1 MANLIE
7 LAKQSADELL
17 REAYQAA
24 VAAGAL
30 PAGAELT
37 GTVEIPKDVSNGDY
51 AANHAMVCA
60 RALHLPP
67 RKIAEALAAHC
78 ALEGSFFSSVSVA
91 GPGFINFR
99 LSGRW
104 YSEVL
109 RSVREEGMSYGH
121 IRDGEGKRVN
131 VEFVSANPTGPMH
144 LGNARGGVLGDA
156 LASVLS
162 FAGYEVSREFYVN
175 DAGNQIE
182 KFASSIDARYH
193 QLAEGKIDWPD
204 LPEKEEDRLPD
215 VAYYDG
221 FPADGYHGEDIKEL
235 AKAFYAQEGDAWL
248 DKPEA
253 ERHAAMAKF
262 GLARNIPKMKEDL
275 RRYGVEYDRW
285 FLESELHESGF
296 VKATVDRL
304 TEMGFTYEKDGALW
318 LRTAE
323 ILGSKLL
330 AEGKSEEAI
339 AKLDLKDDVLRR
351 SNGFYTYFA
360 ADIAYHRNKLEIRGF
375 DKAINIWG
383 ADHHGHIARLKGAMD
398 ALDLDGEHRLDIV
411 LMQLVKLMRDGK
423 PERMSKR
430 TGKAISLT
438 DLLDE
443 VPVDAARY
451 FFNTRPESPVEFDLD
466 LAVRQDSENPVYY
479 VLSSS
484 SPPSP
489 RRSVSPPATMT
500 PAASTSSSRSW
511 PPASTSSTPSAASRT
526 RSPVFWKP
534 VCFSVPPCAR
544 SSKSPSASS
553 ASPLRSTCEFFR
565 DLCSRRRASCRFIH
579 RTGPPPVRCFFHV
592 SAPFPGGSG
601 AWARPLPNA
610 LLPLPPNRPIIR
622 LDIS

>member
-7 LAKQSADELL
+7 QAKQNADELL
-17 REAYQAA
+17 RQAYTAA
-24 VAAGAL
+24 VAAEAL

-60 RALHLPP
+60 RALHMPP
-67 RKIAEALAAHC
+67 RKIAEALAEHC
-78 ALEGSFFSSVSVA
+78 SLDGSYFSSVSVA

-104 YSEVL
+104 YGEVL
-109 RSVREEGMSYGH
+109 RSIRDEDMAYGH
-121 IRDGEGKRVN
+121 IADGAGKKVV

-182 KFASSIDARYH
+182 KFASSIDARY
-193 QLAEGKIDWPD
+193 QELLLGEKAPAF
-204 LPEKEEDRLPD
+204 PE
-215 VAYYDG
+215 
-221 FPADGYHGEDIKEL
+221 DGYHGEDIIAL
-235 AKAFYAQEGDAWL
+235 AKAFLEEKGDGWL
-248 DKPEA
+248 EKPEA
-253 ERHAAMAKF
+253 ERHTAMAAF
-262 GLARNIPKMKEDL
+262 GLERNIPKMKADL
-275 RRYGVEYDRW
+275 LRYGVEYDRW
-285 FLESELHESGF
+285 FLESELHQSGF
-296 VKATVDRL
+296 VKETVDRL

-323 ILGSKLL
+323 ILASKLL

-360 ADIAYHRNKLEIRGF
+360 ADIAYHRNKLEIRGY
-375 DKAINIWG
+375 DIAINIWG

-398 ALDLDGEHRLDIV
+398 ALDLDGEHRLNIV

-423 PERMSKR
+423 PEKMSKR

-451 FFNTRPESPVEFDLD
+451 FFNSRPESPVEFDLD

-479 VLSSS
+479 VQYAHARICTLIAALAAQGHTLGDAAKADTALLNT
-484 SPPSP
+484 PEEQELIKQLAALPEEIRLAARDYDPSHINKY
-489 RRSVSPPATMT
+489 VTELATRFHKFYT
-500 PAASTSSSRSW
+500 VCRIKDAEPGILEARLLLCAA
-511 PPASTSSTPSAASRT
+511 
-526 RSPVFWKP
+526 
-534 VCFSVPPCAR
+534 
-544 SSKSPSASS
+544 
-553 ASPLRSTCEFFR
+553 
-565 DLCSRRRASCRFIH
+565 
-579 RTGPPPVRCFFHV
+579 VRQVLEIALGIIGV
-592 SAPFPGGSG
+592 SAPE
-601 AWARPLPNA
+601 RM
-610 LLPLPPNRPIIR
+610 
-622 LDIS
+622 

>member
-7 LAKQSADELL
+7 LAKQNADMLL
-17 REAYQAA
+17 QQAYVAA
-24 VAAGAL
+24 VAEQVLPGGAQL
-30 PAGAELT
+30 S

-60 RALHLPP
+60 RALHMPP
-67 RKIAEALAAHC
+67 RKIAEALVDFC
-78 ALEGSFFSSVSVA
+78 SLGGSYFSSVSVA

-99 LSGRW
+99 LSERW
-104 YSEVL
+104 FADVL
-109 RSVREEGMSYGH
+109 KAIREEGTDYG
-121 IRDGEGKRVN
+121 RVN
-131 VEFVSANPTGPMH
+131 DGDGRRIMVEFVSANPTGPMH

-162 FAGYEVSREFYVN
+162 FAGYSVSREFYVN

-182 KFASSIDARYH
+182 KFASSIDARY
-193 QLAEGKIDWPD
+193 QELLLGDQAPAF
-204 LPEKEEDRLPD
+204 PE
-215 VAYYDG
+215 
-221 FPADGYHGEDIKEL
+221 DGYHGEDIIAL
-235 AKAFYAQEGDAWL
+235 AKDFLAEQGDAWL
-248 DKPEA
+248 QKPEN
-253 ERHAAMAKF
+253 ERHAALAKF
-262 GLARNIPKMKEDL
+262 GLARNIPKMQADL

-304 TEMGFTYEKDGALW
+304 TELGFTYEKDGALW

-330 AEGKSEEAI
+330 AEGKTEEAI

-423 PERMSKR
+423 PEKMSKR

-479 VLSSS
+479 VQYAHARICTLIAALAAQGHTLDDAVKADISLLDTLEEQELIKQLAAL
-484 SPPSP
+484 PEEIHLAARDYDPS
-489 RRSVSPPATMT
+489 RINKYVTELATRFHKFYT
-500 PAASTSSSRSW
+500 VCRIKDAEPGILESRLLLCAA
-511 PPASTSSTPSAASRT
+511 
-526 RSPVFWKP
+526 
-534 VCFSVPPCAR
+534 
-544 SSKSPSASS
+544 
-553 ASPLRSTCEFFR
+553 
-565 DLCSRRRASCRFIH
+565 
-579 RTGPPPVRCFFHV
+579 VRQVLEIALGIIGV
-592 SAPFPGGSG
+592 SAPE
-601 AWARPLPNA
+601 RM
-610 LLPLPPNRPIIR
+610 
-622 LDIS
+622 

>member
-24 VAAGAL
+24 VAAVAL

-221 FPADGYHGEDIKEL
+221 FPARGTHG
-235 AKAFYAQEGDAWL
+235 
-248 DKPEA
+248 
-253 ERHAAMAKF
+253 
-262 GLARNIPKMKEDL
+262 
-275 RRYGVEYDRW
+275 
-285 FLESELHESGF
+285 S
-296 VKATVDRL
+296 
-304 TEMGFTYEKDGALW
+304 
-318 LRTAE
+318 
-323 ILGSKLL
+323 
-330 AEGKSEEAI
+330 
-339 AKLDLKDDVLRR
+339 
-351 SNGFYTYFA
+351 
-360 ADIAYHRNKLEIRGF
+360 
-375 DKAINIWG
+375 
-383 ADHHGHIARLKGAMD
+383 
-398 ALDLDGEHRLDIV
+398 
-411 LMQLVKLMRDGK
+411 
-423 PERMSKR
+423 
-430 TGKAISLT
+430 
-438 DLLDE
+438 
-443 VPVDAARY
+443 
-451 FFNTRPESPVEFDLD
+451 
-466 LAVRQDSENPVYY
+466 
-479 VLSSS
+479 
-484 SPPSP
+484 PSP
-489 RRSVSPPATMT
+489 RRSATPP
-500 PAASTSSSRSW
+500 W
-511 PPASTSSTPSAASRT
+511 
-526 RSPVFWKP
+526 
-534 VCFSVPPCAR
+534 R
-544 SSKSPSASS
+544 SSA
-553 ASPLRSTCEFFR
+553 LRATFR
-565 DLCSRRRASCRFIH
+565 R
-579 RTGPPPVRCFFHV
+579 
-592 SAPFPGGSG
+592 
-601 AWARPLPNA
+601 
-610 LLPLPPNRPIIR
+610 
-622 LDIS
+622 

>member
-7 LAKQSADELL
+7 LAKQNADMLL
-17 REAYQAA
+17 QQAYAAA
-24 VAAGAL
+24 VAEQVLPGGAQL
-30 PAGAELT
+30 S

-60 RALHLPP
+60 RALHMPP
-67 RKIAEALAAHC
+67 RKIAEALVDFC
-78 ALEGSFFSSVSVA
+78 SLGGSYFSSVSVA

-99 LSGRW
+99 LSERW
-104 YSEVL
+104 FADVL
-109 RSVREEGMSYGH
+109 KAIREEGTDYG
-121 IRDGEGKRVN
+121 RVN
-131 VEFVSANPTGPMH
+131 DGDGRRIMVEFVSANPTGPMH

-162 FAGYEVSREFYVN
+162 FAGYSVSREFYVN

-182 KFASSIDARYH
+182 KFASSIDARY
-193 QLAEGKIDWPD
+193 QELLLGDQAPAF
-204 LPEKEEDRLPD
+204 PE
-215 VAYYDG
+215 
-221 FPADGYHGEDIKEL
+221 DGYHGEDIIAL
-235 AKAFYAQEGDAWL
+235 AKDFLAEQGDAWL
-248 DKPEA
+248 QKPEN

-262 GLARNIPKMKEDL
+262 GLARNIPKMQADL

-304 TEMGFTYEKDGALW
+304 TELGFTYEKDGALW

-330 AEGKSEEAI
+330 AEGKTEEAI

-423 PERMSKR
+423 PEKMSKR

-479 VLSSS
+479 VQYAHARICTLVAALAAQGHTLDDAVKADISLLDTLEEQELIKQLAAL
-484 SPPSP
+484 PEEIHLAARDYDPS
-489 RRSVSPPATMT
+489 RINKYVTELATRFHKFYT
-500 PAASTSSSRSW
+500 VCRIKDAEPGILESRLLLCAA
-511 PPASTSSTPSAASRT
+511 
-526 RSPVFWKP
+526 
-534 VCFSVPPCAR
+534 
-544 SSKSPSASS
+544 
-553 ASPLRSTCEFFR
+553 
-565 DLCSRRRASCRFIH
+565 
-579 RTGPPPVRCFFHV
+579 VRQVLEIALGIIGV
-592 SAPFPGGSG
+592 SAPE
-601 AWARPLPNA
+601 RM
-610 LLPLPPNRPIIR
+610 
-622 LDIS
+622 

>member
-7 LAKQSADELL
+7 QAKKNADELL
-17 REAYQAA
+17 RQAYTTA
-24 VAAGAL
+24 VTAEIL
-30 PAGAELT
+30 PAGAELS

-60 RALHLPP
+60 RALRMPP
-67 RKIAEALAAHC
+67 RKIAEALAEHC
-78 ALEGSFFSSVSVA
+78 NLDGSYFSSLSVA

-99 LSGRW
+99 LSDRW
-104 YSEVL
+104 YEAVL
-109 RSVREEGMSYGH
+109 RSICEEGMSYGH
-121 IRDGEGKRVN
+121 INDGKGKRIN

-182 KFASSIDARYH
+182 KFAASIDARY
-193 QLAEGKIDWPD
+193 QELLLGDQAPAF
-204 LPEKEEDRLPD
+204 PE
-215 VAYYDG
+215 
-221 FPADGYHGEDIKEL
+221 DGYHGEDIIVL
-235 AKAFYAQEGDAWL
+235 AKEFLAQEGDRWL
-248 DKPEA
+248 SKPEA

-262 GLARNIPKMKEDL
+262 GLAHNIPKMREDL
-275 RRYGVEYDRW
+275 LRYGVKYDRW

-296 VKATVDRL
+296 VKDTVDCL

-323 ILGSKLL
+323 IIGSKLL
-330 AEGKSEEAI
+330 SEGKSEEAI

-351 SNGFYTYFA
+351 SNGFFTYFA

-411 LMQLVKLMRDGK
+411 LMQLVKLMRNGK
-423 PERMSKR
+423 PEKMSKR

-451 FFNTRPESPVEFDLD
+451 FFNSRPESPVEFDLD

-479 VLSSS
+479 VQYAHARICTLIAALAELGHT
-484 SPPSP
+484 
-489 RRSVSPPATMT
+489 VED
-500 PAASTSSSRSW
+500 AASADISLLNTAEEHELIKQLAALPEEIRL
-511 PPASTSSTPSAASRT
+511 AARDYDPSHINKFVTELATRFHKFYTVCRIKDAEPGILEARLLLCAA
-526 RSPVFWKP
+526 
-534 VCFSVPPCAR
+534 
-544 SSKSPSASS
+544 
-553 ASPLRSTCEFFR
+553 
-565 DLCSRRRASCRFIH
+565 
-579 RTGPPPVRCFFHV
+579 VRQVLEIALGIIGV
-592 SAPFPGGSG
+592 SAPE
-601 AWARPLPNA
+601 RM
-610 LLPLPPNRPIIR
+610 
-622 LDIS
+622 

>member
-7 LAKQSADELL
+7 LAKQNADMLL
-17 REAYQAA
+17 QQAYVAA
-24 VAAGAL
+24 VAEQVLPGGAQL
-30 PAGAELT
+30 S

-60 RALHLPP
+60 RALHMPP
-67 RKIAEALAAHC
+67 RKIAEALVDFC
-78 ALEGSFFSSVSVA
+78 SLGGSYFSSVSVA

-99 LSGRW
+99 LSERW
-104 YSEVL
+104 FADVL
-109 RSVREEGMSYGH
+109 KAIREEGTDYG
-121 IRDGEGKRVN
+121 RVN
-131 VEFVSANPTGPMH
+131 DGDGRRIMVEFVSANPTGPMH

-162 FAGYEVSREFYVN
+162 FAGYNVSREFYVN

-182 KFASSIDARYH
+182 KFASSIDARY
-193 QLAEGKIDWPD
+193 QELLLGDQAPAF
-204 LPEKEEDRLPD
+204 PE
-215 VAYYDG
+215 
-221 FPADGYHGEDIKEL
+221 DGYHGEDIIAL
-235 AKAFYAQEGDAWL
+235 AKDFLAEQGDAWL
-248 DKPEA
+248 QKPEN

-262 GLARNIPKMKEDL
+262 GLARNIPKMQADL

-304 TEMGFTYEKDGALW
+304 TELGFTYEKDGALW

-330 AEGKSEEAI
+330 AEGKTEEAI

-423 PERMSKR
+423 PEKMSKR

-479 VLSSS
+479 VQYAHARICTLIAALASQGHTLDDAVKADISLLDTLEEQELIKQLAAL
-484 SPPSP
+484 PEEIHLAARDYDPS
-489 RRSVSPPATMT
+489 RINKYVTELATRFHKFYT
-500 PAASTSSSRSW
+500 VCRIKDAEPGILESRLLLCAA
-511 PPASTSSTPSAASRT
+511 
-526 RSPVFWKP
+526 
-534 VCFSVPPCAR
+534 
-544 SSKSPSASS
+544 
-553 ASPLRSTCEFFR
+553 
-565 DLCSRRRASCRFIH
+565 
-579 RTGPPPVRCFFHV
+579 VRQVLEIALGIIGV
-592 SAPFPGGSG
+592 SAPE
-601 AWARPLPNA
+601 RM
-610 LLPLPPNRPIIR
+610 
-622 LDIS
+622 